1 MRSAADEQ
9 GYDLTLIGRTENGR
23 ETYYDHA
30 RRRNLDGVIVIQADF
45 ESPDVIRLAGSDIPT
60 VVIDQNFEGC
70 DCVSS
75 DNQASVER
83 IVRYAWEKGHRK
95 IAFITGQVS
104 AVMRERLSGFYKICA
119 ELGIRVT
126 DGFVREGQ
134 FHDPERCAEIA
145 REMMSGEDKPTCILC
160 PDDYSCMG
168 ALWDLKAAGVRI
180 PEDVSLIGYDGV
192 RMSRMI
198 RPMLTTYR
206 QNTEA
211 LEKPEEHKPRQV
223 TVEGMLDE
231 GETLA
236 EI

>member
-1 MRSAADEQ
+1 MRRDCAGDDER
-9 GYDLTLIGRTENGR
+9 G
-23 ETYYDHA
+23 
-30 RRRNLDGVIVIQADF
+30 
-45 ESPDVIRLAGSDIPT
+45 
-60 VVIDQNFEGC
+60 
-70 DCVSS
+70 
-75 DNQASVER
+75 
-83 IVRYAWEKGHRK
+83 GH
-95 IAFITGQVS
+95 
-104 AVMRERLSGFYKICA
+104 
-119 ELGIRVT
+119 
-126 DGFVREGQ
+126 
-134 FHDPERCAEIA
+134 
-145 REMMSGEDKPTCILC
+145 
-160 PDDYSCMG
+160 

-211 LEKPEEHKPRQV
+211 LAREALGLLLEAIEKPEEHKPRQV

>member
-1 MRSAADEQ
+1 
-9 GYDLTLIGRTENGR
+9 
-23 ETYYDHA
+23 
-30 RRRNLDGVIVIQADF
+30 
-45 ESPDVIRLAGSDIPT
+45 
-60 VVIDQNFEGC
+60 
-70 DCVSS
+70 
-75 DNQASVER
+75 
-83 IVRYAWEKGHRK
+83 
-95 IAFITGQVS
+95 
-104 AVMRERLSGFYKICA
+104 MRERLSGFYKICA

-126 DGFVREGQ
+126 DGFVREGH

-211 LEKPEEHKPRQV
+211 LAREALGLLLEAIEKPEEHKPRQV